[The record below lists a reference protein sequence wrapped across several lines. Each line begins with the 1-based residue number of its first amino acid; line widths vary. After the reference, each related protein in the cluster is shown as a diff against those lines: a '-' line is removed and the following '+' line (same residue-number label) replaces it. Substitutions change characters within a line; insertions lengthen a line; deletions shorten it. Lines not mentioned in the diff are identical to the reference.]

1 MSLNEGNDATV
12 KEKMKETQI
21 EALNLSQRSYN
32 ALKRLN
38 ITTVSELS
46 SFSYDDLIIIR
57 NLGEKSVRE
66 IIDKVN
72 NFKLTGDVEGSH
84 AINEEENLV
93 APEYEVVDGRIINK
107 NSGEYVEDVWVDE
120 LGFSV
125 RLTNALWK
133 ANITCLSQIISLTKK
148 EIRSYGNIGCKSYRE
163 LIETVPKYLDEH
175 KKSNLIEK
183 DSEIQTMPLVVPIQE
198 HKINSNIAPEYS
210 VHNQIIYNT
219 LTNHIISDG
228 MIEKLG
234 LSVRARNGLVKS
246 GYRKIS
252 DLILLEFD
260 DLNDIRNLGIGS
272 VNEIQEK
279 LNAYLNKMEKESEE
293 YVQTDRSV
301 SGYQILEVFNGHEFE
316 TFTEDRIKENLPDA
330 NEDDILYYLDKFV
343 NNGNIIKTNEG
354 YEYYKQSFF
363 EYIQQAQTSKHK
375 NLLDEKTQQIILLRA
390 SGMTL
395 EEIGEL
401 KDVTRERI
409 RQIESKGLRKAFY
422 YANHIFKEDTY
433 QYIFSHYSFEKK
445 FYQDFLHLTNETIY
459 YLNNRY
465 KVENKLRKAQD
476 LALEDEQIPI
486 RIRRQIDKYI
496 HRNYIL
502 IDGEYIPDQRAAVE
516 DLVLEKYCKDEV
528 TVEDFF
534 DLYTRFITEHGLS
547 IDKFGLDE
555 ANEHAR
561 YNRLSLSKKILWKQ
575 NRRLRYY
582 DIEDRDFTELIESLN
597 LEQYDNVEISTKKLF
612 LDFPDL
618 MRNYDI
624 RDEYELHNL
633 LKKIHAEQI
642 NDTLVFG
649 RMPTLKFGKFDR
661 DKTVRD
667 ALFELAPIA
676 QDEFAEILSERY
688 GYGVDTIKANWL
700 DCIDEYY
707 YNGMYSVDYEEM
719 PEEHRKMLQPLLAE
733 DFYYISDIKRIYKKA
748 IDNADDSLISTYN
761 LKKMGFVV
769 GNKYAIKN
777 FASAEAYF
785 KYIMTREDV
794 FDLKEGSKKYGAVQ
808 TYYSVLNKLRHDR
821 VIIEFEQ
828 YQYIN
833 IRRLEK
839 MGYGADVLSKYGDRV
854 FDYICDEKFFTVIY
868 LKNRGFIDEL
878 DNLGFGDWFYCSLLK
893 EDERFSWQRLG
904 NNIVFFTHKQAFMA
918 KDFLKDYVKRIGSI
932 DVDEFSYILKSEYGV
947 FLEASQLTEKMKDTD
962 IYYDSI
968 MRKFYKDYST
978 YFEEI

>member
-1 MSLNEGNDATV
+1 MLLNERNDDA
-12 KEKMKETQI
+12 KEKMKETPI
-21 EALNLSQRSYN
+21 EALNLSVRSYN

-38 ITTVSELS
+38 INTVSELS

-57 NLGEKSVRE
+57 NLGEKSVKE
-66 IIDKVN
+66 IIDKVS
-72 NFKLTGDVEGSH
+72 NFELTGDTEGSH
-84 AINEEENLV
+84 ANNEEENLV
-93 APEYEVVDGRIINK
+93 APEYEVVDGRILNK
-107 NSGEYVEDVWVDE
+107 KSGESVEDVHVDE
-120 LGFSV
+120 LGFSI
-125 RLTNALWK
+125 RLTKALWK
-133 ANITCLSQIISLTKK
+133 ANITCLSQIIQLTKK
-148 EIRSYGNIGCKSYRE
+148 EIKSYSNIGCKSYRE

-175 KKSNLIEK
+175 KQNNLIEK
-183 DSEIQTMPLVVPIQE
+183 DSEIQTMPPVVPIHE
-198 HKINSNIAPEYS
+198 HKINHNIAPEYS

-219 LTNHIISDG
+219 LTKHMISDG

-234 LSVRARNGLVKS
+234 LNVRARNGLIRS

-252 DLILLEFD
+252 DLIMLEFD
-260 DLNDIRNLGIGS
+260 DLKNIRNLGIGS

-279 LNAYLNKMEKESEE
+279 LNTYLNKMEKESEE

-343 NNGNIIKTNEG
+343 NNGNIIKTSEG

-422 YANHIFKEDTY
+422 YGNRIFKEDAY
-433 QYIFSHYSFEKK
+433 KYLFSHYSFEKE
-445 FYQDFLHLTNETIY
+445 FYQDFLHLTKETIY

-465 KVENKLRKAQD
+465 KVENKLLKAQD

-502 IDGEYIPDQRAAVE
+502 IEGEYIPDQRSAVE
-516 DLVLEKYCKDEV
+516 DLVLEKYCKNEV
-528 TVEDFF
+528 TIENFF

-547 IDKFGLDE
+547 IDKFDLGE

-561 YNRLSLSKKILWKQ
+561 YNRLSLSKKVLWKQ

-582 DIEDRDFTELIESLN
+582 DIEDRDFTELIEALN

-649 RMPTLKFGKFDR
+649 RMPTLKFGEFDR
-661 DKTVRD
+661 DKAVQD

-676 QDEFAEILSERY
+676 KDKFAEILSERY
-688 GYGVDTIKANWL
+688 GFGVDTIKVNWL

-719 PEEHRKMLQPLLAE
+719 PEEHIKVLQPLLTE

-748 IDNADDSLISTYN
+748 IDNANDSLVSTYN
-761 LKKMGFVV
+761 LKKVGFIV

-785 KYIMTREDV
+785 QHILTREDV
-794 FDLKEGSKKYGAVQ
+794 FDLKEGSRKYGTVPA
-808 TYYSVLNKLRHDR
+808 YYVALYELKHDR
-821 VIIEFEQ
+821 VIIEFEP

-854 FDYICDEKFFTVIY
+854 LDYICDERFFTVTH
-868 LKNRGFIDEL
+868 LKNKGFNDEL
-878 DNLGFGDWFYCSLLK
+878 DNLGFGDWFYSALLK
-893 EDERFSWQRLG
+893 EDERFSWQKVG
-904 NNIVFFTHKQAFMA
+904 NNIVFSTHKQAFMT
-918 KDFLKDYVKRIGSI
+918 KDFLKDYVKRVGSI
-932 DVDEFSYILKSEYGV
+932 DVDAFSYILKSEYGV
-947 FLEASQLTEKMKDTD
+947 FLEASQLIEKMKNTD

>member
-1 MSLNEGNDATV
+1 MLLNERNDDA
-12 KEKMKETQI
+12 KEKMKETPI
-21 EALNLSQRSYN
+21 EALNLSARSYN
-32 ALKRLN
+32 ALKKLN
-38 ITTVSELS
+38 INTVSELS
-46 SFSYDDLIIIR
+46 SFSYDDLKIIR

-66 IIDKVN
+66 IIEKVS
-72 NFKLTGDVEGSH
+72 NFKLTGDTEESYAVD
-84 AINEEENLV
+84 EEENLV
-93 APEYEVVDGRIINK
+93 APEYEVADGRILNK
-107 NSGEYVEDVWVDE
+107 NSGEFVEDVWVDE

-163 LIETVPKYLDEH
+163 LIETVPRYLDEH
-175 KKSNLIEK
+175 KKSNLTEK

-198 HKINSNIAPEYS
+198 HKINRNIAPEYS

-234 LSVRARNGLVKS
+234 LSVRARNGLIKS

-293 YVQTDRSV
+293 YVQADRSV
-301 SGYQILEVFNGHEFE
+301 SGYQVLEVFNGHEFE

-343 NNGNIIKTNEG
+343 NNGNIIKTSGG

-363 EYIQQAQTSKHK
+363 EYIQQRQTSKHK

-409 RQIESKGLRKAFY
+409 RQIESKGLHKAFSY
-422 YANHIFKEDTY
+422 ENHIFKEDAY
-433 QYIFSHYSFEKK
+433 KYLFCHYSFEKE
-445 FYQDFLHLTNETIY
+445 FYQDFLHLTKETIY

-502 IDGEYIPDQRAAVE
+502 IDGEYIPDQRSAVE

-528 TVEDFF
+528 AVEDFF
-534 DLYTRFITEHGLS
+534 DLYTRFIAEHGLS
-547 IDKFGLDE
+547 IDKFGLGGI
-555 ANEHAR
+555 NEYTR
-561 YNRLSLSKKILWKQ
+561 YNRLSLSKKVLWKQ

-582 DIEDRDFTELIESLN
+582 DIEDRDFTELIEAIN
-597 LEQYDNVEISTKKLF
+597 LEQYDNVEISTKKLL

-633 LKKIHAEQI
+633 LKKIHAEQRD
-642 NDTLVFG
+642 DTLVFG
-649 RMPTLKFGKFDR
+649 RMPTLKFGEFNR
-661 DKTVRD
+661 DKAVREV
-667 ALFELAPIA
+667 LFELAPVA
-676 QDEFAEILSERY
+676 QDEFAEILCERY

-719 PEEHRKMLQPLLAE
+719 PEEHRKMLQSLLTE
-733 DFYYISDIKRIYKKA
+733 DFYYISHIKRIYKKA

-761 LKKMGFVV
+761 LKKMGFIV
-769 GNKYAIKN
+769 GSKYAIKN
-777 FASAEAYF
+777 FTSAEAYF
-785 KYIMTREDV
+785 KHILTQEDV
-794 FDLKEGSKKYGAVQ
+794 FDVKEKSKKYGVLP
-808 TYYSVLNKLRHDR
+808 TYYSVLNELRHDR
-821 VIIEFEQ
+821 IIIEFEP

-854 FDYICDEKFFTVIY
+854 FDYICDEKFFTVIH
-868 LKNRGFIDEL
+868 LKNRGFNDEL
-878 DNLGFGDWFYCSLLK
+878 DNLGFGDWFYSSLLK
-893 EDERFSWQRLG
+893 EDERFSWQKVG
-904 NNIVFFTHKQAFMA
+904 NNIVFSAHEQAFMA
-918 KDFLKDYVKRIGSI
+918 KDFLKDYVKRVGSI
-932 DVDEFSYILKSEYGV
+932 DVDEFSCILKSEYGV
-947 FLEASQLTEKMKDTD
+947 FLEASQLIEKMKNTD
-962 IYYDSI
+962 IYYDPI